1 MESRMLM
8 VMALA
13 TLPGSALAQ
22 QMPMQH
28 GHAGSVASVRP
39 LYDMVKRYIVQT
51 AELMPEADY
60 SFKPTSDVRSFG
72 ELVGHVANASYL
84 FCSIVKGEQNPA
96 TTDFEKAATKAALVQ
111 GLKDAFAYC
120 DGAYQITDMQAMDEV
135 SFPFGNM
142 KGSKLWA
149 LTFNQSHDWEHYG
162 NMVTYL
168 RLKGLV
174 PPSSRGGM

>member
-1 MESRMLM
+1 MKAHILM

-13 TLPGSALAQ
+13 PGALLAQ
-22 QMPMQH
+22 QSTMQMQH
-28 GHAGSVASVRP
+28 GHGGPVASVRP
-39 LYDMVKRYIVQT
+39 LYEMVKGYVTQS
-51 AELMPEADY
+51 AELMPEANY
-60 SFKPTSDVRSFG
+60 SFKPTPDVRSFG

-84 FCSIVKGEQNPA
+84 FCSIVKGEKSPA
-96 TTDFEKAATKAALVQ
+96 TTDFEKAATKAAVVQ

-120 DGAYQITDMQAMDEV
+120 DGAYQISDMQAMEEV
-135 SFPFGNM
+135 ALPFGNM

-149 LTFNQSHDWEHYG
+149 LAFNQSHDWEHYG
-162 NMVTYL
+162 NMVTYF